1 MRVDFTGRGD
11 LLQRSVAQQRDA
23 VGERHGFFL
32 VVGDEKKSDANFA
45 LQGFQ
50 FALHLL
56 AQIGVQR
63 GKWLVE
69 QEKQRTIDERA
80 RQRHT
85 LLLPT
90 AQFGRAGSRE
100 FLHLHHAQSFM
111 DAARSEEHTSEL
123 QSPMY
128 LVCRLLLEKK
138 KDRD

>member
-23 VGERHGFFL
+23 VGQRHGFFL

-45 LQGFQ
+45 LQRFQ

-69 QEKQRTIDERA
+69 QEKPRTIDERA
-80 RQRHT
+80 CQRHT

-90 AQFGRAGSRE
+90 TQFGRTPSRE
-100 FLHLHHAQSFM
+100 FLDLHHAQSFI
-111 DAARSEEHTSEL
+111 DAAVDLGGSSFL
-123 QSPMY
+123 
-128 LVCRLLLEKK
+128 
-138 KDRD
+138 DA